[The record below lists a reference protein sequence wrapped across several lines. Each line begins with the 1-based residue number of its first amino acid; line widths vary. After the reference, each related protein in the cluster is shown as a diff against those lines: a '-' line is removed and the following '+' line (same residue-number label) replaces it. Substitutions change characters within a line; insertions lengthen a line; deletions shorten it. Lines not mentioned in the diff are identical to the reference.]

1 MANTFKVIT
10 FDGMSASA
18 GTPEDLYTAGSGVTG
33 IVMALVIAN
42 IHTADVTV
50 DVKLV
55 SDTANRGG
63 TNDETN
69 DTSFLLDGV
78 TIPVGT
84 SINVLKGQVV
94 ETTDVLQVDCSV
106 TDKVSVTLSILERT

>member
-1 MANTFKVIT
+1 MANTFKVIS
-10 FDGMSASA
+10 FAAMPASS
-18 GTPEDLYTAGSGVTG
+18 GTPEDLYTAAGSTTT
-33 IVMALVIAN
+33 IVNTLIIAN

-55 SDTANRGG
+55 SDTGSRGG
-63 TNDETN
+63 TNDKTN
-69 DTSFLLDGV
+69 ATSFLLNDV
-78 TIPVGT
+78 NIPVGT

>member
-10 FDGMSASA
+10 FDGMPASA

-55 SDTANRGG
+55 SDTGSRGG

-69 DTSFLLDGV
+69 DTSFLLNDV
-78 TIPVGT
+78 NIPVGT

>member
-1 MANTFKVIT
+1 MANTFKVISY
-10 FDGMSASA
+10 DAMPASS
-18 GTPEDLYTAGSGVTG
+18 GTPEALYTVAGSTTT
-33 IVMALVIAN
+33 IVNSLVISN

-55 SDTANRGG
+55 SDTGSRGG
-63 TNDETN
+63 DNNVTNT
-69 DTSFLLDGV
+69 TSFLLNDV
-78 TIPVGT
+78 SIPVGT

-106 TDKVSVTLSILERT
+106 TDKVSVTLSILEIT